1 MILRHL
7 QVSGSGGFFTTSAS
21 ASATYSCMEFFAAS
35 TICASS
41 FRFHI
46 RNSAELIE
54 NFRMWKVIKCD
65 SISQYGTFPLL
76 LKIHDTQLQLCHSKE
91 SSAKDASSPL
101 RNGLV
106 DPDVIRQKLADHK
119 LSHQS
124 DATGE
129 SETLD
134 QRRLAEE
141 LNQVKRENAVWK
153 QQALTLRG

>member
-1 MILRHL
+1 MQCGEIIASIPSSLLR
-7 QVSGSGGFFTTSAS
+7 
-21 ASATYSCMEFFAAS
+21 
-35 TICASS
+35 
-41 FRFHI
+41 
-46 RNSAELIE
+46 
-54 NFRMWKVIKCD
+54 
-65 SISQYGTFPLL
+65 
-76 LKIHDTQLQLCHSKE
+76 KIHDTQLQLCHSKG

-129 SETLD
+129 GESLD